1 MLVEIQANLTNC
13 PDCDSSL
20 RFISDDSREVLL
32 PPTTQNNQS
41 KNRTSENCAFLIT
54 QSNQNYQESA
64 QKNGFK
70 KFIIPKDLIK
80 YFDLN
85 LKLIGITGTNGKTT
99 TAAMIYSILLDF
111 GFSVGLLGTR
121 GFFINGIQKRP
132 KGLTTPSLLEIYS
145 AISEA
150 KSEGC
155 QYFVMEVSSHAI
167 VQNRIEGLH
176 FDLRILTN
184 ITSDHLDYHKTLENY
199 IAVKNSF
206 FANPEDLKLI
216 NKDES
221 NAHYA
226 LERAITYGIESPAT
240 LNAKAYSLQNGITA
254 QIAYGKEEA
263 SLECALFGKHNLY
276 NALAAI
282 GAVKLLEN
290 APLGEIC
297 EKLENFGGV
306 LGRMQ
311 VVNQKPLIIVDF
323 AHTEDGM
330 EKIFQSFLHQK
341 ISVVFGAGGDRD
353 KSKRPKMGLCAAKY
367 AQKLYITSDNPRSE
381 IPSQIMQEILS
392 GIPTIL
398 RDSRE
403 IYLEENRAKAIEMAI
418 KSLKDEEVLLILGKG
433 DETYQIIGDKTYPF
447 DDCQEV
453 QKALKNL
460 A

>member
-1 MLVEIQANLTNC
+1 MRVAIQANNHST
-13 PDCDSSL
+13 L
-20 RFISDDSREVLL
+20 RFISDDSRENLQA
-32 PPTTQNNQS
+32 TQDCTPQ
-41 KNRTSENCAFLIT
+41 NCAFLIT

-64 QKNGFK
+64 KKNGFEI
-70 KFIIPKDLIK
+70 FITPKDLIN

-111 GFSVGLLGTR
+111 GYSVALLGTR
-121 GFFINGIQKRP
+121 GFFINGKEKRP

-145 AISEA
+145 AIYEA
-150 KSEGC
+150 RAENC

-206 FANPEDLKLI
+206 FANPADLKLI
-216 NKDES
+216 NKDEP

-226 LERAITYGIESPAT
+226 LEKAITYGIESPAT
-240 LNAKAYSLQNGITA
+240 LNAKAYSLQGGITA

-263 SLECALFGKHNLY
+263 SLECTLFGKYNLY

-282 GAVKLLEN
+282 GAVKLLEDTALN
-290 APLGEIC
+290 EIC
-297 EKLENFGGV
+297 KKLENFGGV

-311 VVNQKPLIIVDF
+311 IVSQNPLIIIDF

-341 ISVVFGAGGDRD
+341 IAVVFGAGGDRD
-353 KSKRPKMGLCAAKY
+353 RSKRPKMGKCAAKY

-392 GIPTIL
+392 GIPQDL
-398 RDSRE
+398 RNHRE
-403 IYLEENRAKAIEMAI
+403 IHLEENRAKAIEMAI
-418 KSLKDEEVLLILGKG
+418 KNLKVEEVLLILGKG
-433 DETYQIIGDKTYPF
+433 DETYQIIGDKTLHF
-447 DDCQEV
+447 DDCEEV
-453 QKALKNL
+453 QKVLESLKP
-460 A
+460 